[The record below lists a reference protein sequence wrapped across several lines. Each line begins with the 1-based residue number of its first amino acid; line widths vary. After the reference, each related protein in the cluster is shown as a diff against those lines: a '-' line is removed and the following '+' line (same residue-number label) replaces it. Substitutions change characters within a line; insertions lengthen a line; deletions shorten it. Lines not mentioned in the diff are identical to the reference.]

1 MNFRFLISIRVRS
14 TAALTSGKQ
23 FFSSYAHLFESNFT
37 FLRIAWPMPAII
49 SYIISCAGQTGINCN
64 QFVNLY
70 FAEFANSPTEWS

>member
-23 FFSSYAHLFESNFT
+23 FFFLLMLIYIYESNFT
-37 FLRIAWPMPAII
+37 FLRIAWPMPVII
-49 SYIISCAGQTGINCN
+49 SYMISCAGQTGINCN

-70 FAEFANSPTEWS
+70 FAEFANKSN